1 MSAQSRKSITVAP
14 TTEDAPSGVFVIRNA
29 KLYQIDWAD
38 FKEEFGA
45 LDLAE
50 QELTDEQRWQ
60 VLGNLGITM
69 TDGGYL
75 RVVAEDGVTIYNT
88 AMNIGEPVG

>member
-1 MSAQSRKSITVAP
+1 MSATSRKSITVAP
-14 TTEDAPSGVFVIRNA
+14 TTADAPSGVFVIRNG

-69 TDGGYL
+69 SAGGYL
-75 RVVAEDGVTIYNT
+75 RVVAADGTTIFNT
-88 AMNIGEPVG
+88 GMNLGEPPG